1 MPFAF
6 CLILPRLTLLL
17 LLLPPSQLLILFY
30 NSHAHAHTHT
40 HSRGRKRAQCRRVS
54 KRMSAL
60 SLTLSL
66 CLSLFDLIF
75 VRLFYDSSKMKEE
88 TTTRA
93 TKWRIY
99 YSTCLTLSPSLSL
112 ADCRALS
119 LTRFPLSSRSDVT
132 FVAYAAN

>member
-40 HSRGRKRAQCRRVS
+40 FARTQESAVS
-54 KRMSAL
+54 KSKQTNERPL

-112 ADCRALS
+112 ADCRSLSHALPA
-119 LTRFPLSSRSDVT
+119 LF
-132 FVAYAAN
+132 AQ